1 MDVTRTQPPL
11 DALVSSAVPM
21 FDQLAERITG
31 GRSVVGVIGLGY
43 VGLPL
48 LRVISQAGFPAVGF
62 DIDQQKVDSL
72 NAGKSYIHHIP
83 DADIAELRTDRGVTF
98 TSDFSGLNDADVI
111 L

>member
-1 MDVTRTQPPL
+1 MDVIRTQPPL

-48 LRVISQAGFPAVGF
+48 LRAVSQAGFPALGF

-72 NAGKSYIHHIP
+72 NAGISYIRHIP
-83 DADIAELRTDRGVTF
+83 DADIAALLAGRRVTF
-98 TSDFSGLNDADVI
+98 TSD
-111 L
+111 